1 MGEMWVFS
9 AQDLI
14 PNEQCKDL
22 TFEKLLLDQI
32 LFGHFIRVLEAICG
46 LGWTFWTK
54 LLFHVFPYPS
64 WGKVQKTDGK
74 TWHGPMTD
82 LNNGSHDDQPGY
94 FRVTAP
100 VTQTCMTNQDK
111 QKSGSFIWLP
121 LQTQI
126 GLRPR
131 NLRYTNDSRPIL
143 EDNFLQCC
151 RP

>member
-64 WGKVQKTDGK
+64 WGKCKRQTAR
-74 TWHGPMTD
+74 HGMDP
-82 LNNGSHDDQPGY
+82 
-94 FRVTAP
+94 
-100 VTQTCMTNQDK
+100 
-111 QKSGSFIWLP
+111 
-121 LQTQI
+121 
-126 GLRPR
+126 
-131 NLRYTNDSRPIL
+131 
-143 EDNFLQCC
+143 
-151 RP
+151 